1 MSSVTN
7 ASRISFPAGLGRPVF
22 GPNPNAAAAASENGP
37 SGWMVNFALLMGQ
50 I

>member
-7 ASRISFPAGLGRPVF
+7 ASRISFPAGNGRAMF
-22 GPNPNAAAAASENGP
+22 GPNPNPAAAASEKGP
-37 SGWMVNFALLMGQ
+37 SGWMVRVVSFMSQ

>member
-7 ASRISFPAGLGRPVF
+7 ASRISLPAGSGRPVF
-22 GPNPNAAAAASENGP
+22 GPNPNPAAAASEKGP
-37 SGWMVNFALLMGQ
+37 SGWMVHVVSFMSQ